1 MDIFWLGHSCFRIK
15 SKEAVIVTDPC
26 HPDTG
31 YDIGKIRADIVSVSH
46 SHPGHS
52 YTQAIEGEFRALDRP
67 GEYELKGIF
76 ITGTSTF
83 HDSNHGKDR
92 GKNTTFVF
100 EIDGLTL
107 CHLGDIGHVPSD
119 DLKEN
124 LSEIDIMLVPV
135 GGTSTI
141 GSTTAAE
148 IVRRFNPRIIIPMH
162 YKTPLL
168 TRELET
174 VDKFLKEVGAKDV
187 IRQPK
192 LSVTRSGL
200 PPTMQAIVFNDPEK

>member
-15 SKEAVIVTDPC
+15 SKEAVIVMDPC

-31 YDIGKIRADIVSVSH
+31 YDIGKIRSDIVSVSH

-52 YTQAIEGEFRALDRP
+52 YTQAVEGEFRTLTRP
-67 GEYELKGIF
+67 GEFELKGIF
-76 ITGTSTF
+76 ITGSSTF
-83 HDSNHGKDR
+83 HDANQGKDR
-92 GKNTTFVF
+92 GKNTAFIF

-107 CHLGDIGHVPSD
+107 CHLGDIGHMPGD
-119 DLKEN
+119 DLKES
-124 LSEIDIMLVPV
+124 LSEIDILLIPV

-148 IVRRFNPRIIIPMH
+148 IARRFNPRIIIPMH

-168 TRELET
+168 TRELDP
-174 VDKFLKEVGAKDV
+174 VDKFLKEVGVKDV

-200 PPTMQAIVFNDPEK
+200 PPTTQVIVFDDPEK

>member
-124 LSEIDIMLVPV
+124 LSEIDIMLIPV